1 MATKLDD
8 MKVLLAALSNEREK
22 LDVAIDEMIAN
33 MAEVPPDERSA
44 GDWGPDGA
52 LTRKYLELTKRQ
64 AEVETEIIALGRA
77 IVETDEPA
85 SSLH

>member
-1 MATKLDD
+1 MATKLND
-8 MKVLLAALSNEREK
+8 MKARLAALSNEREK
-22 LDVAIDEMIAN
+22 LDVTIDEMIAN
-33 MAEVPPDERSA
+33 MAEVPPDKRSA
-44 GDWGPDGA
+44 GDWAPDGA

-64 AEVETEIIALGRA
+64 AAVETEIIALGRA